1 MNLTD
6 VNVAVRLMLIVYER
20 LSLIHSHEAL
30 AHCQLGDLTRL
41 SEVRLTERIVIL
53 CLVVC
58 IRRRPRG
65 LSYLLLL
72 LLLLAPGV
80 VSSQVL

>member
-30 AHCQLGDLTRL
+30 AHR
-41 SEVRLTERIVIL
+41 
-53 CLVVC
+53 
-58 IRRRPRG
+58 
-65 LSYLLLL
+65 
-72 LLLLAPGV
+72 
-80 VSSQVL
+80 